1 MVLTDHGNL
10 YVFGCNTS
18 GQLGLGDTFNR
29 ITPTYLCSNS
39 TQFNTSNNN
48 NNDNTANESDDQNND
63 EDDQNNIFQVK
74 WKSVACGAK
83 HTLFLSVEGDLYRA
97 GSEFIQPGCT
107 TFDHFKRP
115 QKIQSLNTKIVQI
128 AAGKRLSMTLDRL
141 GRVYVDNGGIE
152 FTLSQNND
160 TKNKNKVENVHWDGP
175 NFTLVSFENEDDVE
189 IESIGC
195 GEYHCLAIDKSGGL
209 FSWGCTHFGK
219 LARYGD
225 PNTPRACRFASPATR
240 CISASGGSNHS
251 FLLVEDV
258 T

>member
-29 ITPTYLCSNS
+29 LTPTYLCSNS
-39 TQFNTSNNN
+39 TQFNSSNN
-48 NNDNTANESDDQNND
+48 NNDNDNTANGGDGDDKSA
-63 EDDQNNIFQVK
+63 NNIVQVK

-83 HTLFLSVEGDLYRA
+83 HTLLLSVEGDLYRA
-97 GSEFIQPGCT
+97 GSEFIQPGCM

-115 QKIQSLNTKIVQI
+115 QKIQSLSTKIVQI
-128 AAGKRLSMTLDRL
+128 AAGKRLSMALDHL
-141 GRVYVDNGGIE
+141 GKVYVDNGGID

-160 TKNKNKVENVHWDGP
+160 TKNKNKVENVHWDAP
-175 NFTLVSFENEDDVE
+175 NFSLVSFENEDLE

-195 GEYHCLAIDKSGGL
+195 GEYHCLAIDKSGEL

-225 PNTPRACRFASPATR
+225 PYTPKACRFASPTTR
-240 CISASGGSNHS
+240 CISVSGGSNHS